1 MEKVGAYGINPFNI
15 RTSEISDTNHS
26 YQRCVFFLSM
36 HIVLVSM
43 VFRDFVSIWPAVN
56 T

>member
-1 MEKVGAYGINPFNI
+1 MEKVSAYGINPFNI

-26 YQRCVFFLSM
+26 R